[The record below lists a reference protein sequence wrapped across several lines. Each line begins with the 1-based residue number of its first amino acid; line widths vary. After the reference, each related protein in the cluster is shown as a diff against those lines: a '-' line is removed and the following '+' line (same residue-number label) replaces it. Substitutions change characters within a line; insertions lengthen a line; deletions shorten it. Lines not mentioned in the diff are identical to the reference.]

1 MVVEKSV
8 KEVANSQIE
17 LTITVDA
24 ASLDKAYE
32 EKIAKYAKTIEMP
45 GFRRGH
51 VPASVIERK
60 FGQDIRNEASYD
72 KMEEELKAAIDTLSD
87 DQKPLSFSTP
97 VLQDEENLK
106 FEKGQDVTFKVLY
119 DVLPKFE
126 LPAYTGLEVEVDN
139 VEVADEDVEEEVKRL
154 QEQNSMVRSKDG
166 KAENG
171 DIITIDYAELDE
183 NGKVVESTERKDF
196 TFTIGSGYNFYKLDN
211 DVIGMAKDD
220 EKVVEKSYTEEDNV
234 PGYEGKTIKLN
245 VKCTA
250 VKTRELPAI
259 DDEFAQDVK
268 DEYKTVADLK
278 AGIKA
283 DLLKEIETAQK
294 SEKSEAIIEKIAS
307 NVEIALPQSMI
318 DFELEQS
325 WKRFVQQSQL
335 PEEQLMA
342 FFKMQNQTKESIMEA
357 WRPNAEKDLKFQL
370 ILDEIKKK
378 ENFEVNEEEFKKA
391 CDEQLKSVT
400 DENTRKYYEEM
411 IKDDMQFSMVMP
423 FLLEKNTFKNGKTLS
438 YKEYKNKGSVEE

>member
-72 KMEEELKAAIDTLSD
+72 KMEEELKAAIDTLAD

-106 FEKGQDVTFKVLY
+106 FENGQDITFKVLY
-119 DVLPKFE
+119 DVLPKFQ
-126 LPAYTGLEVEVDN
+126 LPAYTGLEIEVDN
-139 VEVADEDVEEEVKRL
+139 VEVADSDIEDEIKHL
-154 QEQNSMVRSKDG
+154 QEQNSMVRTKDG
-166 KAENG
+166 AASDG
-171 DIITIDYAELDE
+171 DIVTLDYAELDE
-183 NGKVVESTERKDF
+183 NGKAIADTERKDF
-196 TFTIGSGYNFYKLDN
+196 TFTIGSGYNFYHLDQ
-211 DVIGMAKDD
+211 DVIGMAKGD
-220 EKVVEKSYTEEDNV
+220 EKIVEKTYTEEDNV

-245 VKCTA
+245 VKCTE
-250 VKTRELPAI
+250 VKTRELPEV

-268 DEYKTVADLK
+268 EEYKTVADLK
-278 AGIKA
+278 AGIRA
-283 DLLKEIETAQK
+283 DLTKRVEDSQKNEKTEKLLK
-294 SEKSEAIIEKIAS
+294 KISDATEMS
-307 NVEIALPQSMI
+307 LPQSMI
-318 DFELEQS
+318 EFELEQS

-342 FFKMQNQTKESIMEA
+342 FFKMQNQTKESIIET
-357 WRPNAEKDLKFQL
+357 WKPSAENDLKIQL

-378 ENFEVNEEEFKKA
+378 EDFQVNEEEFKKA
-391 CDEQLKSVT
+391 CDEQLKNIT
-400 DENTRKYYEEM
+400 DETTKKYYENM
-411 IKDDMQFSMVMP
+411 IKDDMQFSMVIP
-423 FLLEKNTFKNGKTLS
+423 FLLEKNTFKAGKTVT
-438 YKEYKNKGSVEE
+438 YKEYTTAAVEE

>member
-51 VPASVIERK
+51 VPTNVIERK

-72 KMEEELKAAIDTLSD
+72 KMEEELKVAIDSLED
-87 DQKPLSFSTP
+87 GQKPLSFSTP
-97 VLQDEENLK
+97 VLQDEESLV
-106 FEKGQDVTFKVLY
+106 FEKGKDVTFKVLY

-126 LPAYTGLEVEVDN
+126 LPAYKGLEVEIDSVD
-139 VEVADEDVEEEVKRL
+139 VTDADVDKEIKNL
-154 QEQNSMVRSKDG
+154 QMQNSMVRSKDG

-171 DIITIDYAELDE
+171 DIVTIDYAELDE
-183 NGKVVESTERKDF
+183 NGNVVEGTDRKDF

-211 DVIGMAKDD
+211 EVIGMAKDD

-250 VKTRELPAI
+250 VKTREVPEV

-268 DEYKTVADLK
+268 EEYKTVADLR

-283 DLLKEIETAQK
+283 DLLKKVEDAQAN
-294 SEKSEAIIEKIAS
+294 EKAQALIDKISSA
-307 NVEIALPQSMI
+307 VEIALPKSMI

-325 WKRFVQQSQL
+325 WRRFVQQSQL

-342 FFKMQNQTKESIMEA
+342 FFKMQNQTKESIIEA
-357 WRPNAEKDLKFQL
+357 WRPNAEKDLKAQL
-370 ILDEIKKK
+370 ILEEIKKK
-378 ENFEVNEEEFKKA
+378 ENFEVNEEEYNKA
-391 CDEQLKSVT
+391 CEEQLKSVT

-411 IKDDMQFSMVMP
+411 IKDEMQFSMVVP
-423 FLLEKNTFKNGKTLS
+423 FLLKENTFKTGKTLS
-438 YKEYKNKGSVEE
+438 YEEFTNKSVEE

>member
-8 KEVANSQIE
+8 KELENSQIE

-24 ASLDKAYE
+24 ATLDKAYE
-32 EKIAKYAKTIEMP
+32 EKIAKYAKTIEIP
-45 GFRRGH
+45 GFRKGH

-60 FGQDIRNEASYD
+60 FGSDIRNEASYD
-72 KMEEELKAAIDTLSD
+72 KMEEELKTAIDSLPD

-106 FEKGQDVTFKVLY
+106 FEKGKDVTFRVIY
-119 DVLPKFE
+119 DVLPKFT
-126 LPAYTGLEVEVDN
+126 LPAYTGLEVEVDS
-139 VEVADEDVEEEVKRL
+139 VEVTDEDIENEIKNL
-154 QEQNSMVRSKDG
+154 QMQNSMVRTKDG

-171 DIITIDYAELDE
+171 DIVTLDYVELDE
-183 NGKVVESTERKDF
+183 EGKPVESTKRDGF
-196 TFTIGSGYNFYKLDN
+196 TFTIGSGYNFYKLDE
-211 DVIGMAKDD
+211 DVIGMAKED
-220 EKVVEKSYTEEDNV
+220 EKIVEKSYTEKDNV
-234 PGYEGKTIKLN
+234 PGYEGKTVKLS
-245 VKCTA
+245 VKCTE
-250 VKTRELPAI
+250 VKTRELPAV

-283 DLLKEIETAQK
+283 DLLKEVENAQK
-294 SEKSEAIIEKIAS
+294 NEKADAIIAKIAES
-307 NVEIALPQSMI
+307 TDIKLPQSMI

-342 FFKMQNQTKESIMEA
+342 FFKMQNQTKEDIMKGWEEPA
-357 WRPNAEKDLKFQL
+357 KRDLKNQL

-378 ENFEVNEEEFKKA
+378 ENFQVNEEEYKKA

-400 DENTRKYYEEM
+400 DENVKKYYENM
-411 IKDDMQFSMVMP
+411 IKDDMQFAMVVP
-423 FLLEKNTFKNGKTLS
+423 FLLEKNTFKAGKKLT
-438 YKEYKNKGSVEE
+438 YKEFKNKGIEE